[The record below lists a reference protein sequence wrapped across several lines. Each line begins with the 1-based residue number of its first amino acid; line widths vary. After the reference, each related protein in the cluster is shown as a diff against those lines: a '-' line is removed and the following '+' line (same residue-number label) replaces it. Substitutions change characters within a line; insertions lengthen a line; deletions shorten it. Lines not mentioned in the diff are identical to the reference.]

1 MASSSLS
8 QDRLTDKRACAEDD
22 LENGGLSPQPS
33 LRTNPQEDDI
43 CSEIV
48 RIEQRDSQD
57 GRSVGGLGD
66 EDGTAFSR
74 IVRTLQ
80 QTNNTP
86 LKPTRLPPRDTLQPG
101 IRDAMPEAFERDAFN
116 LFKPASCCFSQI
128 CGAVINTPI
137 RRACIYSLSRRWILP
152 RVFPHPLLFQS
163 KPLALT
169 QSVVLMPLPW
179 GQRMQCNSPSLSI

>member
-8 QDRLTDKRACAEDD
+8 RDRLTDKRACADDD

-57 GRSVGGLGD
+57 ERSVAGLGD

-80 QTNNTP
+80 TTVYP
-86 LKPTRLPPRDTLQPG
+86 RLASTL
-101 IRDAMPEAFERDAFN
+101 IRFN
-116 LFKPASCCFSQI
+116 SNQNPWHSLGRGGSLGDS
-128 CGAVINTPI
+128 GAAAV
-137 RRACIYSLSRRWILP
+137 S
-152 RVFPHPLLFQS
+152 
-163 KPLALT
+163 
-169 QSVVLMPLPW
+169 
-179 GQRMQCNSPSLSI
+179 